1 MKVEEKLNEVEQ
13 QNLSEK
19 MRQLSTNATHEK
31 DPIKIMKEIRDQL
44 EIIPNYLTKQNI
56 SFKEL
61 MHQVLSS
68 IITTTEK
75 LKNNMDELR
84 KIPILIYKIMVIQTY
99 QYLWKTYFKSGT
111 GQLIVPSET
120 KQKLFY
126 STTLPIWPKEIKAI
140 VLSNKKDRTNEN
152 EICLKFVNNQLNEL
166 QRQLKQ
172 YQQELN
178 IKANNFQGYTISIQ
192 EKLMTY
198 IEPNLN
204 SSLSKKIEHQVELI
218 HYDYHIQALKLEYFQ
233 HKPNEYQEIEKQNLS
248 RKMSQL
254 STSATHEKNPI
265 KIMKEIKDQLEI
277 IPNYL
282 TKQNISFK
290 ELMHQVLSS
299 IIRTAEKSNNNIDE
313 LRKIAILLYK
323 IMVIQT
329 YQYLWKIYFK
339 SGTGQLIVS
348 SETKQKLFYS
358 TTLPI
363 WPKEIKTIVLSNK
376 KDKTNEN
383 EICLKFVNNQ
393 LNELQRQLKQYRQE
407 LNIKANNFQGY
418 TLSIQEKL
426 MTYIEENLNSSFSK
440 KIEHQV
446 ELIHY
451 DYHIRAL
458 ELEYFQHKPNEYQK
472 QLMKQICQSKYE
484 QETSEQEY
492 EFLNQQIAYYNL
504 PSQSFECS
512 TISHHPSIDSI
523 QNLTIREALMK
534 QFKEVAIQSRIAL
547 FNLYLESAEDQRE
560 EYKKK
565 HEANVMK
572 INASQHTSNN
582 NEKLSSTFVQ
592 LINERCNQIGER
604 IQSIYKFKLEN
615 FLSKSN
621 L

>member
-1 MKVEEKLNEVEQ
+1 MATKNTNSYDQEEEEQQQQQQDETLQNFDKMPIDLPWNIKEKSKVNEKL
-13 QNLSEK
+13 
-19 MRQLSTNATHEK
+19 
-31 DPIKIMKEIRDQL
+31 D
-44 EIIPNYLTKQNI
+44 
-56 SFKEL
+56 
-61 MHQVLSS
+61 
-68 IITTTEK
+68 
-75 LKNNMDELR
+75 
-84 KIPILIYKIMVIQTY
+84 
-99 QYLWKTYFKSGT
+99 
-111 GQLIVPSET
+111 
-120 KQKLFY
+120 
-126 STTLPIWPKEIKAI
+126 
-140 VLSNKKDRTNEN
+140 
-152 EICLKFVNNQLNEL
+152 
-166 QRQLKQ
+166 
-172 YQQELN
+172 
-178 IKANNFQGYTISIQ
+178 
-192 EKLMTY
+192 
-198 IEPNLN
+198 
-204 SSLSKKIEHQVELI
+204 
-218 HYDYHIQALKLEYFQ
+218 
-233 HKPNEYQEIEKQNLS
+233 EIEKQNLS

-472 QLMKQICQSKYE
+472 QLMKQICQSQYE

>member
-1 MKVEEKLNEVEQ
+1 
-13 QNLSEK
+13 
-19 MRQLSTNATHEK
+19 
-31 DPIKIMKEIRDQL
+31 
-44 EIIPNYLTKQNI
+44 
-56 SFKEL
+56 
-61 MHQVLSS
+61 
-68 IITTTEK
+68 
-75 LKNNMDELR
+75 
-84 KIPILIYKIMVIQTY
+84 
-99 QYLWKTYFKSGT
+99 
-111 GQLIVPSET
+111 
-120 KQKLFY
+120 
-126 STTLPIWPKEIKAI
+126 
-140 VLSNKKDRTNEN
+140 
-152 EICLKFVNNQLNEL
+152 
-166 QRQLKQ
+166 
-172 YQQELN
+172 
-178 IKANNFQGYTISIQ
+178 
-192 EKLMTY
+192 
-198 IEPNLN
+198 
-204 SSLSKKIEHQVELI
+204 
-218 HYDYHIQALKLEYFQ
+218 
-233 HKPNEYQEIEKQNLS
+233 
-248 RKMSQL
+248 
-254 STSATHEKNPI
+254 
-265 KIMKEIKDQLEI
+265 
-277 IPNYL
+277 
-282 TKQNISFK
+282 
-290 ELMHQVLSS
+290 
-299 IIRTAEKSNNNIDE
+299 
-313 LRKIAILLYK
+313 
-323 IMVIQT
+323 
-329 YQYLWKIYFK
+329 
-339 SGTGQLIVS
+339 
-348 SETKQKLFYS
+348 
-358 TTLPI
+358 
-363 WPKEIKTIVLSNK
+363 
-376 KDKTNEN
+376 
-383 EICLKFVNNQ
+383 
-393 LNELQRQLKQYRQE
+393 
-407 LNIKANNFQGY
+407 
-418 TLSIQEKL
+418 
-426 MTYIEENLNSSFSK
+426 MTYIEENLNSSLSK

>member
-1 MKVEEKLNEVEQ
+1 MTTNNANAYNQEEEEQDETLQNFDKMPIDLPWNIKEKSNVNEKLDEIEK
-13 QNLSEK
+13 QNLSRK
-19 MRQLSTNATHEK
+19 MSQLSTSATHEK
-31 DPIKIMKEIRDQL
+31 NPIKIMKEIKDQL

-75 LKNNMDELR
+75 LNNNMDELR
-84 KIPILIYKIMVIQTY
+84 KIAILLYKIMVIQTY
-99 QYLWKTYFKSGT
+99 QYLWKTYLKSGT
-111 GQLIVPSET
+111 GQLIIPYET
-120 KQKLFY
+120 KQKLSY
-126 STTLPIWPKEIKAI
+126 PTTLSIWPKEIKTI
-140 VLSNKKDRTNEN
+140 VLSNKKDKTNEN
-152 EICLKFVNNQLNEL
+152 EICLKFVNDQLNEL

-218 HYDYHIQALKLEYFQ
+218 HYDYHIQAL
-233 HKPNEYQEIEKQNLS
+233 
-248 RKMSQL
+248 
-254 STSATHEKNPI
+254 
-265 KIMKEIKDQLEI
+265 
-277 IPNYL
+277 
-282 TKQNISFK
+282 
-290 ELMHQVLSS
+290 
-299 IIRTAEKSNNNIDE
+299 
-313 LRKIAILLYK
+313 
-323 IMVIQT
+323 
-329 YQYLWKIYFK
+329 
-339 SGTGQLIVS
+339 
-348 SETKQKLFYS
+348 
-358 TTLPI
+358 
-363 WPKEIKTIVLSNK
+363 
-376 KDKTNEN
+376 
-383 EICLKFVNNQ
+383 
-393 LNELQRQLKQYRQE
+393 
-407 LNIKANNFQGY
+407 
-418 TLSIQEKL
+418 
-426 MTYIEENLNSSFSK
+426 
-440 KIEHQV
+440 
-446 ELIHY
+446 
-451 DYHIRAL
+451 

-504 PSQSFECS
+504 PSQSFESS